1 VSGGRRTDEGPEEAE
16 GVIRGWLRQAD
27 EFIRRSPT
35 KGGGVTGKTGGTPAD
50 TKRPPKEKPYRP

>member
-1 VSGGRRTDEGPEEAE
+1 M
-16 GVIRGWLRQAD
+16 IRGWLRQAD
-27 EFIRRSPT
+27 EFIRRSPS